1 MSDFAY
7 ENDIHTMSVTRSLAM
22 SSIPAG
28 GLVCIRGQQIGTMV
42 TLPTDKTIYLGRDA
56 AKCQHVVN
64 DTKVSRIHCS
74 FTYVGTIN
82 QYRVVDQSR
91 NGTFLE
97 NGERL
102 TAGQE
107 YYLKPATKLYIA
119 NENNVYQLR

>member
-1 MSDFAY
+1 MSNFAY
-7 ENDIHTMSVTRSLAM
+7 ENDVHTMSVTRSLAM
-22 SSIPAG
+22 SSASEG
-28 GLVCIRGQQIGTMV
+28 GLICIRGAQIGTMIV
-42 TLPTDKTIYLGRDA
+42 LPSDKIIRVGRDA
-56 AKCQHVVN
+56 TKCQHVIN

-74 FTYVGTIN
+74 FTYVGAIN

-107 YYLKPATKLYIA
+107 YYLKPMTKLYIA
-119 NENNVYQLR
+119 NENNAYQLR